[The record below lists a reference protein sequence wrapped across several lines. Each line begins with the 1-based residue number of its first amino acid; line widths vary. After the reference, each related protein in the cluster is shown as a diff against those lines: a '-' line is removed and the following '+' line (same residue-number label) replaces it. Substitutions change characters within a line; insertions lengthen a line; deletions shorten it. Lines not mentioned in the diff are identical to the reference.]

1 MFGIPLQERTAWG
14 YLWNSEVTSE
24 LEAQSNLV
32 NLLGE
37 YQIEYFSEDCRQFK
51 FKNYYAKSIVN
62 EDGNIFVN
70 GNRALFLE
78 PIQATSLGCYGIIN
92 GMIIDKILDDKYDN
106 DMYHNIMDEVIKFIN
121 LHYLNG
127 SNFDTPFW
135 QMASKGAKELY
146 EGIDP
151 TKCNWNYILDWNPQF
166 RQKMFDSFL

>member
-1 MFGIPLQERTAWG
+1 MFGIPLQRTGWG

-70 GNRALFLE
+70 GNRALVSRTH
-78 PIQATSLGCYGIIN
+78 TS
-92 GMIIDKILDDKYDN
+92 
-106 DMYHNIMDEVIKFIN
+106 NISWLLWYYK
-121 LHYLNG
+121 
-127 SNFDTPFW
+127 
-135 QMASKGAKELY
+135 
-146 EGIDP
+146 
-151 TKCNWNYILDWNPQF
+151 
-166 RQKMFDSFL
+166 